1 MSLRRLKLRSL
12 PNIYHSA
19 TISRSRRLSWLL
31 ILFIFFIYAI
41 YFYDAKN
48 QAAEEIYTQNKIED
62 LIREK
67 GKFFFFVTHRRK
79 ILIMS
84 QVMFDKR
91 FERLQQ
97 KGIICHFFLLW
108 FVLRLEKKNY
118 SFTTICIQLNNNSI
132 ITIQLFQMMGL
143 LSGKISLSALGLE
156 IMDPYLFFGLSEL

>member
-1 MSLRRLKLRSL
+1 MMQKTKLQKKYTLRTKLKTS
-12 PNIYHSA
+12 
-19 TISRSRRLSWLL
+19 
-31 ILFIFFIYAI
+31 F
-41 YFYDAKN
+41 
-48 QAAEEIYTQNKIED
+48 
-62 LIREK
+62 EK
-67 GKFFFFVTHRRK
+67 KVSSFFFATHRRK

>member
-1 MSLRRLKLRSL
+1 MAINPFYLFYLCHIFLWCKKSSCRR
-12 PNIYHSA
+12 NIHSEQNWRPH
-19 TISRSRRLSWLL
+19 SRKRLV
-31 ILFIFFIYAI
+31 
-41 YFYDAKN
+41 
-48 QAAEEIYTQNKIED
+48 
-62 LIREK
+62 
-67 GKFFFFVTHRRK
+67 FFVTHRRK

-143 LSGKISLSALGLE
+143 LSGKISLSALRLE